1 MTRTATVRE
10 VVLDRHTDLLEA
22 VLACADAVTETWD
35 DGETT
40 DRAALVGPFERALEQ
55 ATVHRR
61 LPAVLVTA
69 VEATGG
75 SLSAEPVAAPPYVTV
90 TSRGPVL
97 RATLETERLVLTVR
111 AFDVER
117 DPTRY
122 VRGAAAVEDALGVEF
137 RSR

>member
-1 MTRTATVRE
+1 MTRTAAVHE
-10 VVLDRHTDLLEA
+10 AVLDRHADLLEA
-22 VLACADAVTETWD
+22 VLACADWVADSWD
-35 DGETT
+35 SEGTT
-40 DRAALVGPFERALEQ
+40 DRAAVVDPFEHALEH
-55 ATVHRR
+55 TGVHRR

-69 VEATGG
+69 VDAIGG

-97 RATLETERLVLTVR
+97 RATLETDRLVLTVR

-122 VRGAAAVEDALGVEF
+122 VRGATAVEDVLGVEF